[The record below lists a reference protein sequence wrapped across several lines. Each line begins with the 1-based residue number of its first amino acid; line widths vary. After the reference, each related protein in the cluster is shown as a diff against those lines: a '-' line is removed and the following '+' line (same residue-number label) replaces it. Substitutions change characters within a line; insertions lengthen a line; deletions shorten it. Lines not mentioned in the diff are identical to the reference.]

1 MCATYTLPIALELVT
16 LSCIIATIHYLVAL
30 VFPNEHR
37 HATPLRQKIHMT
49 DSQALQG
56 VRVLDLTRVL
66 AGPFCGQILG
76 DLGAEV
82 IKVERPGLGD
92 DGRMYGFSQLKDS
105 EGKPTRESAFYLTAN
120 RNKKSV
126 TVNIS
131 KPEGQALIRKL
142 AAECDVLIENY
153 KVGNLKRYGLDYD
166 SLKQANPRLIYCSIT
181 GYGQT
186 GPMAERPGY
195 DGLFQTTGGL
205 MAVTGIP
212 DGQPGAGPLKA
223 GPSLV
228 DVFTG
233 HNAALAVLGALNQRH
248 RTGQGQYIDIALL
261 DCSIAM
267 VSHIMQDYLVSG
279 IAPPRLGNGGNGGG
293 PADLINCS
301 DGIIYISAGTDEH
314 WRLLCELMKR
324 PDLFADPRFDTN
336 PKRGRNRNEL
346 VAIIIQWSKDWTTAD
361 LLTKLDEIGVPAAR
375 YNDLPEVW
383 QDEQVQHRQLKVTI
397 PHPVSGKVSLIASPL
412 AYMSGS
418 PMRYVAP
425 PTIGQH
431 TDEVLHGLLKLSSED
446 ITRLHATGIV

>member
-1 MCATYTLPIALELVT
+1 
-16 LSCIIATIHYLVAL
+16 
-30 VFPNEHR
+30 
-37 HATPLRQKIHMT
+37 MT

-82 IKVERPGLGD
+82 IKVERPGVGD

-126 TVNIS
+126 TVNIA
-131 KPEGQALIRKL
+131 KPEGQALIRRL

-153 KVGNLKRYGLDYD
+153 KVGNLKRYGLDYE
-166 SLKQANPRLIYCSIT
+166 SLKQVNPRLIYCSIT

-195 DGLFQTTGGL
+195 DGLFQATGGL

-212 DGQPGAGPLKA
+212 AGQPGAGPLKA

-233 HNAALAVLGALNQRH
+233 HNAALAILGALNQRH
-248 RTGQGQYIDIALL
+248 RTGEGQYIDIALL
-261 DCSIAM
+261 DCSVAM

-279 IAPPRLGNGGNGGG
+279 VAPPRLGNGGNGGG
-293 PADLINCS
+293 PADLINCA
-301 DGIIYISAGTDEH
+301 DGIMYITAGTDEH
-314 WRLLCELMKR
+314 WRLLCQLMKR

-336 PKRGRNRNEL
+336 PNRGRHRNEL
-346 VAIIIQWSKDWTTAD
+346 VAIINDWSQGWRAAD
-361 LLTKLDEIGVPAAR
+361 LLEALDELGIPAAR
-375 YNDLPEVW
+375 YNELPDVW
-383 QDEQVQHRQLKVTI
+383 EDKQVQHRHLKVTV
-397 PHPVSGKVSLIASPL
+397 PHPVSGKVSMIASPL
-412 AYMSGS
+412 ACMSAS
-418 PMRYVAP
+418 PVRYQAP

-431 TDEVLHGLLKLSSED
+431 TDEVLRGILGLSGEEID
-446 ITRLHATGIV
+446 RLRETGIV